1 MLPRF
6 SNKQLGKKKSRRQI
20 FKKSLNYVTYTLTKG
35 LPSPRGATLR
45 VQPEGAKSRGVQPKI
60 FGASLGFQAI
70 VGGTALGRPAW

>member
-45 VQPEGAKSRGVQPKI
+45 VQPEGAKSRGVQSET
-60 FGASLGFQAI
+60 GGLG
-70 VGGTALGRPAW
+70 VGGLA